1 MRILATLAVLLS
13 TLSLVAGCLDSGPTA
28 DVAAPVGC
36 PESRYDL
43 DGLRIVP
50 TTTDPIVDD
59 KDQALEFETTNVR
72 TCSLPAIGW
81 SALDPDGTPHKYLG
95 ELDMR
100 GDLGLGA
107 VAVVGSGEPGRVY
120 LVDIA
125 DRENPEVLSFID
137 LPGAHVTDVKISDDG
152 KVLYVASQALP
163 TLELATGTA
172 PDIAASSGFTVY
184 GLADPTNPTYLG
196 TVPDEGIGCHMLD
209 PVQVSA
215 TQDAVMCI
223 SSNLKSYLV
232 QRDGA
237 RIIPFGFVEYF
248 PDVDGVPT
256 PSSVSALGDPTC
268 SLPAPAPS
276 PGLCAL
282 SSGPHDMTAFH
293 TNGAFGD
300 GESYLVVSHWGEGV
314 KVLDITGAPVITEV
328 GSWKGEGAAHYN
340 GNVHTAMMFE
350 AGGKRYIVASP
361 EYTSAGTVP
370 GLWVL
375 DATDLSALKLVA
387 EWYHP
392 GLHDSQGLFLT
403 THQWQVAPTGGD
415 VAADDV
421 RIYLTMNH
429 GGLWVLDFGAI
440 LRGDDQGAILG
451 FNLARTPIP
460 EDHVGNAILSTWD
473 VNVVDGYIYG
483 TDRATGLWVFHYTG
497 DEYDDVRLTGFA

>member
-1 MRILATLAVLLS
+1 MRITVVLLMGVA
-13 TLSLVAGCLDSGPTA
+13 LLAGCLDDA
-28 DVAAPVGC
+28 AAPDEVADPGC
-36 PESRYDL
+36 PAGPFDQE
-43 DGLRIVP
+43 GLRIVP
-50 TTTDPIVDD
+50 TSVDPIVDD
-59 KDQALEFETTNVR
+59 KDRATEFETTNIR

-107 VAVVGSGEPGRVY
+107 VAVVGSGEAGRVY
-120 LVDIA
+120 LVDITERM
-125 DRENPEVLSFID
+125 DPVVLSFID

-172 PDIAASSGFTVY
+172 PEVAASSGFTAY
-184 GLADPTNPTYLG
+184 GLADPTAPAYLG

-209 PVQVSA
+209 PVQVSP
-215 TQDAVMCI
+215 TQDAVMCV

-232 QRDGA
+232 QRDGP
-237 RIIPFGFVEYF
+237 RLVTFGFVEYL
-248 PDVDGVPT
+248 PSVDGVPT
-256 PSSVSALGDPTC
+256 PSAVPAAGDPTC
-268 SLPAPAPS
+268 SLPAPLPAP
-276 PGLCAL
+276 GVCAL

-293 TNGAFGD
+293 EAGAFGD
-300 GESYLVVSHWGEGV
+300 GASYLVVSHWDEGV
-314 KVLDITGAPVITEV
+314 KVLDITEAPVITEV
-328 GSWKGEGAAHYN
+328 GSWDGEGAEHYD
-340 GNVHTAMMFE
+340 GNVHTAMLFD

-375 DATDLSALKLVA
+375 DATDLSDLKLIA

-392 GLHDSQGLFLT
+392 GLHDSQGLYLT
-403 THQWQVAPTGGD
+403 THQWQVAPTGSD
-415 VAADDV
+415 VVPEDV

-429 GGLWVLDFGAI
+429 GGMWVLDFGAI

-460 EDHVGNAILSTWD
+460 EDHVANAILSTWD

-483 TDRATGLWVFHYTG
+483 TDRATGLWVFHYSG
-497 DEYDDVRLTGFA
+497 DEYDDPALTGFA

>member
-1 MRILATLAVLLS
+1 MRTLVALLS
-13 TLSLVAGCLDSGPTA
+13 TLALLGGCLDSGNGPDDA
-28 DVAAPVGC
+28 DAAANC
-36 PESRYDL
+36 PAGPFDQPGL
-43 DGLRIVP
+43 DIVP
-50 TTTDPIVDD
+50 TTVDPIVDD
-59 KDQALEFETTNVR
+59 KDRALEFETTNVR

-120 LVDIA
+120 VVDIA
-125 DRENPEVLSFID
+125 DRENPAVLSFID
-137 LPGAHVTDVKISDDG
+137 LPGAHVTDVKISEDG
-152 KVLYVASQALP
+152 QVLYVASQALP

-172 PDIAASSGFTVY
+172 PDLAASSGFTAY
-184 GLADPTNPTYLG
+184 SLADPTAPAYLG
-196 TVPDEGIGCHMLD
+196 TVPDEGLGCHMLD

-237 RIIPFGFVEYF
+237 RLVPLGFVEYF
-248 PDVDGVPT
+248 PSVDGVPT
-256 PSSVSALGDPTC
+256 PSGVSAAGDPTC
-268 SLPAPAPS
+268 LTVPVVNAG

-293 TNGAFGD
+293 ENGAFGD
-300 GESYLVVSHWGEGV
+300 GKSYLVVSHWGEGV
-314 KVLDITGAPVITEV
+314 KVLDITDAPQITEV
-328 GSWKGEGAAHYN
+328 GAWNGEGAEHYS

-350 AGGKRYIVASP
+350 AGGKRYIMASP
-361 EYTSAGTVP
+361 EYTGAGTVP

-375 DATDLSALKLVA
+375 DATDLGHLQLVSQ
-387 EWYHP
+387 WYHP
-392 GLHDSQGLFLT
+392 GLHESQGLFLT
-403 THQWQVAPTGGD
+403 THQWQVAPTGAD
-415 VAADDV
+415 VAAEDV

-429 GGLWVLDFGAI
+429 AGMWVLDFGAI
-440 LRGDDQGAILG
+440 LAGDDQGAILG

-483 TDRATGLWVFHYTG
+483 TDRATGLWVFHYSG
-497 DEYDDVRLTGFA
+497 DELGNVALTGFA